1 MRSTGKRKGPRDRI
15 PPTLILLTV
24 ALAGI
29 ATIPTSLIGGTEA
42 VAMMGV
48 GAGAALLTVLGGYY
62 CVQLAIRGP
71 DRFAVKLVVG
81 GFLIRLVLLM
91 LTLVALVALT
101 GIEPSRFVLWLVG
114 FYIAL
119 VMAEAAILARE
130 SMSASGEE
138 TR

>member
-1 MRSTGKRKGPRDRI
+1 
-15 PPTLILLTV
+15 
-24 ALAGI
+24 
-29 ATIPTSLIGGTEA
+29 
-42 VAMMGV
+42 MMGV